1 MRKSKEQRAFALLQG
16 QVSLLARRKGA
27 PLSAD
32 ALASRNA
39 GNYRPAFNA
48 LTMPLPKPLA

>member
-16 QVSLLARRKGA
+16 QVSLPARRKGA
-27 PLSAD
+27 RLTTD
-32 ALASRNA
+32 ALALHNP